1 MKAASST
8 LTAVP
13 AQYQT
18 VTERVLVKQE
28 HTIRKKGS
36 GAITKVSETTGE
48 IMCLVTIPAEYKT
61 LTRRDL
67 VSAATTREIEIPAEY
82 TTVKRKVMTSPP
94 STRMIDIPAEYKTV
108 KVRRVANAASGRTI
122 DIPATYQTVSSRK
135 LVADGYLQ
143 WRSILCETNMTPGTV
158 LRMQTALKR
167 AGHYNGP
174 IDGVVGTATIGAIR
188 SYQNNNGLSTGGI
201 TMETLKKLQV
211 SI

>member
-1 MKAASST
+1 VKAASST

-28 HTIRKKGS
+28 HTIWKKDS

-82 TTVKRKVMTSPP
+82 PTVKRKVMTSPP
-94 STRMIDIPAEYKTV
+94 ST
-108 KVRRVANAASGRTI
+108 RTI

-143 WRSILCETNMTPGTV
+143 WRSILCETNLTPGML

-201 TMETLKKLQV
+201 TMETLKKLEV